1 MFKAAKM
8 PNRQKLE
15 KQYVHD
21 KEGKPLLNRKDI
33 YKAMKSRFEN
43 HLYSNIP
50 KLSPFEVH
58 RRPLNIP
65 ITLEGDHEDT
75 MRRKQL
81 SIVAMNNMG
90 KVWIRKYHI
99 SETH

>member
-1 MFKAAKM
+1 MFKAVKM
-8 PNRQKLE
+8 PNRQKLG

-33 YKAMKSRFEN
+33 YKAMRSCFEN
-43 HLYSNIP
+43 HFYNNIAE
-50 KLSPFEVH
+50 LSPFEVH
-58 RRPLNIP
+58 RRSLNIP

-75 MRRKQL
+75 MKRKQL
-81 SIVAMNNMG
+81 SIVAMNNIG

-99 SETH
+99 S

>member
-1 MFKAAKM
+1 MFKAVKM
-8 PNRQKLE
+8 PNRQKLG
-15 KQYVHD
+15 KQYVHE
-21 KEGKPLLNRKDI
+21 KEGKPLLNRKVI

-43 HLYSNIP
+43 HFYNNIP
-50 KLSPFEVH
+50 ELSRFEVD
-58 RRPLNIP
+58 RRLLNIP
-65 ITLEGDHEDT
+65 TTLEGDHEHT